1 MSHPSQPDSGIH
13 LVTTFKMIPPGLPN
27 RLEDGSVIIA
37 VADQDDFESFLVRTR
52 VGEFVK
58 LVRYRSRGM
67 VARVLDAFRQ
77 EGSCDEREAQS
88 IYDLDR
94 LPAARGGTRRTR
106 PAPQPIAEQVSH

>member
-1 MSHPSQPDSGIH
+1 
-13 LVTTFKMIPPGLPN
+13 
-27 RLEDGSVIIA
+27 
-37 VADQDDFESFLVRTR
+37 
-52 VGEFVK
+52 
-58 LVRYRSRGM
+58 M